1 MSYIC
6 SFEIKYTEMR
16 FCRMIFLALL
26 LALSCPSWAQQAGN
40 GVEVDYNNPKKYIV
54 GGVKL
59 EGNEYLSENQILQV
73 AALRE
78 GMEVTVPSEEMSNIV
93 TRLWRQR
100 YFEDV
105 AVSIDSL
112 VPTRD
117 TAYFKISIVERPRV
131 SRWLFSGVKSSEQKE
146 LEERLNLKRG
156 GEFSEYVV
164 KTSSDII
171 KRYYK
176 EKGFSNV
183 KVDVNTKRDTVIR
196 SAIRVQFAVDR
207 GEKVKIQKITFN
219 GADHVKESKLV
230 RSMKKT
236 RDKRLQNFFSSKKFQ
251 EKEYENDKRQ
261 LLTAFNEAGFRD
273 ARIVKDTM
281 YYVEPNRLQIDFDID
296 EGKQYYFRDITWTGN
311 SVYASEDLNS
321 VLMIEKGDVYDVVTM
336 QKRLFGGGKQSE
348 YDITKLY
355 RDNGYLFFQVQP
367 VEINIEGDSVDVE
380 MRIVEG
386 KPATLNN
393 IVINGND
400 LTNERVIRRQ
410 VFTRPGYLF
419 SQSDFER
426 SIREIASMGQFDP
439 EAIMGEGGYSI
450 LPNPLDNTV
459 DVVYNVTEKPSSQ
472 LELSGGWGGNTFVA
486 TVGVSFNNFSTRRF
500 FDKSAWR
507 PVPLGDAQNLAIRFQ
522 TNGTYYTSLS
532 ASFSE
537 PWLFGKKPTSLNT
550 SIYYTRQTN
559 SNIYYNILNNDE
571 YMEVY
576 GFAAG
581 IGKRLKWPDNYFV
594 LYNQLSWQTYRLQ
607 NWIYQF
613 LFNTGISHNLSYT
626 LSLNRT
632 STDQQIYPRQGSD
645 FSFSLQLTPPY
656 SLLRKKDRGI
666 LDSDGNP
673 TKVSSWKDINYDFQ
687 TSQDRYRWIEYHKW
701 SFKGAVY
708 TKLVGDLVL
717 MARAQF
723 GYLGYYNR
731 NWGYSPFEGFR
742 VGGDGMSGYDTYGS
756 EIVSLRGYENYSL
769 TPQASSAYNSSGIYY
784 AGNVYDKF
792 TVELRYPVILQPQS
806 TIYALLFLEGGNCWA
821 DIRDFNPFQIKRS
834 AGVGVRIFL
843 PMIGLLGVDWGWG
856 FDDPVTGG
864 SQFHFVIGQQF

>member
-117 TAYFKISIVERPRV
+117 TAYFKISIIERPRV

-281 YYVEPNRLQIDFDID
+281 YYVEPNRLQIDFEID

-367 VEINIEGDSVDVE
+367 VEMNIEGDSVDVE

-666 LDSDGNP
+666 LDSEGNP
-673 TKVSSWKDINYDFQ
+673 TKVSSWKDINYDYQ

-769 TPQASSAYNSSGIYY
+769 TPQASSSYNSTGIYY

-856 FDDPVTGG
+856 FDDPLTGG

>member
-1 MSYIC
+1 
-6 SFEIKYTEMR
+6 MR
-16 FCRMIFLALL
+16 LYRLIFLTLFL
-26 LALSCPSWAQQAGN
+26 TLSSSVWAQQSGAD
-40 GVEVDYNNPKKYIV
+40 VTVDYNNPKKYIV

-59 EGNEYLSENQILQV
+59 EGNEHFSPEQILQ
-73 AALRE
+73 LTGLQE
-78 GMEVTVPSEEMSNIV
+78 GMEVTVPSEEMTNIV
-93 TRLWRQR
+93 KRLWGQR
-100 YFEDV
+100 FFDDV
-105 AVSIDSL
+105 SVVIDSL
-112 VPTRD
+112 APTRD
-117 TAYFKISIVERPRV
+117 TAFFKISIIERPRV
-131 SRWLFSGVKSSEQKE
+131 SRWTFSGVKSGEEKE
-146 LEERLNLKRG
+146 LLERLNFRRG
-156 GEFSEYVV
+156 GEFSDYVA
-164 KTSSDII
+164 KTSTDII

-176 EKGFSNV
+176 EKGFYNV
-183 KVDVNTKRDTVIR
+183 KVDVNTKRDSVIK
-196 SAIRVQFAVDR
+196 SAIRVQFAVDK
-207 GEKVKIQKITFN
+207 GQKVKIKKITFN
-219 GADHVKESKLV
+219 GAENVKESKLV

-236 RDKRLQNFFSSKKFQ
+236 RDARLQNFFSSKKFQ
-251 EKEYENDKRQ
+251 EKEYENDKRA
-261 LLTAFNEAGFRD
+261 LLTAFNEAGYRD

-281 YYVEPNRLQIDFDID
+281 YYIEPNRLQIDFEID
-296 EGKQYYFRDITWTGN
+296 EGKRYYFRDITWTGN
-311 SVYASEDLNS
+311 SIYSSENLNE
-321 VLMIEKGDVYDVVTM
+321 VLKIGKGDVYDMVTM

-348 YDITKLY
+348 YDVTKLY
-355 RDNGYLFFQVQP
+355 RDNGYLFFNIQP
-367 VEINIEGDSVDVE
+367 VEMNVEGDSVDVE
-380 MRIVEG
+380 MRISEG

-439 EAIMGEGGYSI
+439 EAIMGEGGYSVI
-450 LPNPLDNTV
+450 PNQMNNTV
-459 DVVYNVTEKPSSQ
+459 DLVYNVTEKPSSQ

-507 PVPLGDAQNLAIRFQ
+507 PVPLGDAQNLSVRFQ

-537 PWLFGKKPTSLNT
+537 PWLFGKKPTSLNM
-550 SIYYTRQTN
+550 SLYYTRQTN
-559 SNIYYNILNNDE
+559 SYIYYNILNNDE

-581 IGKRLKWPDNYFV
+581 LGKRLKWPDNYFV

-607 NWIYQF
+607 NWAYQF

-626 LSLNRT
+626 LSLSRN
-632 STDQQIYPRQGSD
+632 STDQQIYPRTGSD
-645 FSFSLQLTPPY
+645 FSVSLQLTPPY
-656 SLLRKKDRGI
+656 SLLRKKDYGL
-666 LDSDGNP
+666 LDEDGNP
-673 TKVSSWKDINYDFQ
+673 TKVDSWKKIDYNYQ
-687 TSQDRYRWIEYHKW
+687 SSQDRYKWIEYHKW
-701 SFKGAVY
+701 SFKGAIY
-708 TKLVGDLVL
+708 SKLVGDLVL

-769 TPQASSAYNSSGIYY
+769 TPQAMSSYNSTGNYY

-806 TIYALLFLEGGNCWA
+806 TIYALLFLEGGNCWS

-856 FDDPVTGG
+856 FDDPVNGG